1 MILVKI
7 NLFMVYMSKNRIIEA
22 LIPVKDLYVFKMQ
35 VILQNLLQLT
45 LFWPIIILSTTLLC
59 QVRFNLSLIDIACFK
74 LSLYF
79 YF

>member
-7 NLFMVYMSKNRIIEA
+7 NLFMVYMSKNLIIEA

>member
-1 MILVKI
+1 
-7 NLFMVYMSKNRIIEA
+7 MVYMSKNRIIEA

>member
-1 MILVKI
+1 
-7 NLFMVYMSKNRIIEA
+7 MVYMSKNLIIEA